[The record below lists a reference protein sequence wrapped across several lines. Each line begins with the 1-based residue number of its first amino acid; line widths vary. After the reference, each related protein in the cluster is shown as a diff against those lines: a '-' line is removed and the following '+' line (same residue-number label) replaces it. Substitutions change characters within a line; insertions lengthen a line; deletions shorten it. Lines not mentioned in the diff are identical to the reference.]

1 MTLKILMSDKTKKY
15 ATYPIESTSLV
26 LLSILTFLLS
36 PSLLVV
42 LMTYLGA
49 VPKFQKSDSWLRHV
63 CMYVLSVRPSVRPS
77 VSVPTEQLGSHW
89 TYFCEI

>member
-49 VPKFQKSDSWLRHV
+49 VAKFQKSDSWLRHV
-63 CMYVLSVRPSVRPS
+63 CMYVLSCPSVRPS
-77 VSVPTEQLGSHW
+77 VRVCPHGTTRLPLDV
-89 TYFCEI
+89 FL